1 MVSKCK
7 AWCTCKFTKHDYPI
21 IHYSYL
27 FPFNFSVKFCPCV
40 CFLFPRIFILLAIN
54 QQRSLFQ
61 VTMSI
66 TTSSRLF
73 PLASMA
79 TSASIQ
85 LLTST
90 RSHSWWVV
98 NTLFRAFRKFT
109 HIFAEFTQLLHDFN
123 LFVQKLGG
131 VFYKWVWGH
140 FIGDAYSMSIH
151 ILNESNCRRSDWRRV
166 SIRTEPSSSSTNSW
180 PTSSRFARF
189 PSEFIW
195 KLAITSKGKI
205 IYWEK
210 RASKPA
216 TNSGRTNILTSTQS
230 DIWVMLVCSF
240 TRSAATLR
248 STMH

>member
-140 FIGDAYSMSIH
+140 FIGDAYSMSIY
-151 ILNESNCRRSDWRRV
+151 I
-166 SIRTEPSSSSTNSW
+166 SST
-180 PTSSRFARF
+180 SRIAEEATEGGWAFARSHPLRVRIHGQRHRGSRGF
-189 PSEFIW
+189 QVSLFENW
-195 KLAITSKGKI
+195 
-205 IYWEK
+205 
-210 RASKPA
+210 
-216 TNSGRTNILTSTQS
+216 QS
-230 DIWVMLVCSF
+230 HQKA
-240 TRSAATLR
+240 R
-248 STMH
+248 